1 MWTASYQLSRRL
13 TKPNKDTGDGFETA
27 MRSAHLE
34 DSGDCIKRLLCE
46 LQSKKDQDL
55 PWDEI
60 LIKKSVASKIDY
72 MSPILQLQLAV
83 DLGTKQGP
91 KQCSV
96 VYSRCAFDSDVIME
110 LMRQQGTSLE
120 LSGSNQLDSHEC
132 TVLFLWNKKSNAMT
146 PTT

>member
-1 MWTASYQLSRRL
+1 
-13 TKPNKDTGDGFETA
+13 

-96 VYSRCAFDSDVIME
+96 VYSRLVLRLGVSPNFENTVKCGLKFQWYLRTLSQSIDYQNFS
-110 LMRQQGTSLE
+110 SLANE
-120 LSGSNQLDSHEC
+120 VYFIAVSVNC
-132 TVLFLWNKKSNAMT
+132 I
-146 PTT
+146 

>member
-1 MWTASYQLSRRL
+1 MFLAILFHYFFLD
-13 TKPNKDTGDGFETA
+13 KDTGDGFETA

-96 VYSRCAFDSDVIME
+96 VYSRLVLRYLKPVCCMKKAKKVPTKKLVWGIGDI
-110 LMRQQGTSLE
+110 RQ
-120 LSGSNQLDSHEC
+120 
-132 TVLFLWNKKSNAMT
+132 
-146 PTT
+146 

>member
-1 MWTASYQLSRRL
+1 MKTSDVFSNFISLFFL
-13 TKPNKDTGDGFETA
+13 DKDTGDGFETA

-96 VYSRCAFDSDVIME
+96 VYSR
-110 LMRQQGTSLE
+110 L
-120 LSGSNQLDSHEC
+120 
-132 TVLFLWNKKSNAMT
+132 VLRPN
-146 PTT
+146 

>member
-1 MWTASYQLSRRL
+1 
-13 TKPNKDTGDGFETA
+13 

-96 VYSRCAFDSDVIME
+96 VYSRLVQVHTIVHPY
-110 LMRQQGTSLE
+110 L
-120 LSGSNQLDSHEC
+120 GSQLVVQEVNSK
-132 TVLFLWNKKSNAMT
+132 F
-146 PTT
+146 

>member
-1 MWTASYQLSRRL
+1 
-13 TKPNKDTGDGFETA
+13 

-72 MSPILQLQLAV
+72 LSPILQLQLAV

-96 VYSRCAFDSDVIME
+96 VYSRLVLRYLKPVCFMKIEKKMANTGPLE
-110 LMRQQGTSLE
+110 ALNETKLRLTSKLRMIK
-120 LSGSNQLDSHEC
+120 
-132 TVLFLWNKKSNAMT
+132 FI
-146 PTT
+146 